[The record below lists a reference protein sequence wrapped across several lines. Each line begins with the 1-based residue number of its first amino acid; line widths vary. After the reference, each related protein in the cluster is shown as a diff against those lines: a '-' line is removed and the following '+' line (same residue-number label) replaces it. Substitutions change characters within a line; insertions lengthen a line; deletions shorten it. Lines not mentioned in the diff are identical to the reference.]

1 MTQLLLHTFAHLTG
15 HSFRLRPNYCQQM
28 KVFWSY
34 INLHKS
40 CWKLENSDIQSQFS
54 TSKIIQILLKKIFI
68 EEYQFKANFLLL
80 TFFTTSIFKALY
92 FLKWWSEFTQVNLI
106 SKKILMGSSLAFSLQ
121 EDPVLVRCAKV
132 CDESWVILKLL
143 SLLYNIVFV

>member
-1 MTQLLLHTFAHLTG
+1 
-15 HSFRLRPNYCQQM
+15 M

-92 FLKWWSEFTQVNLI
+92 FLKWGPFWRNLQKCTQDLKFFIGLVIVLEHKWRPCKMCDSVRQKLGHTKVFGKVNYTI
-106 SKKILMGSSLAFSLQ
+106 AMIKGSFEYKIIFGTIHILCIYVLSST
-121 EDPVLVRCAKV
+121 
-132 CDESWVILKLL
+132 
-143 SLLYNIVFV
+143 